1 MDFPIRLPPTSKILY
16 QPNIPER
23 THPLQKLK
31 LGAFGVSGK
40 FCKTEEFRESLPTS
54 SFKHGDNLQRNN
66 MKVTLESGSS
76 FQVLG
81 KIDPLQPSINVVIEF
96 LYDLYKSGVQYS
108 GIGTARSALSGFLS
122 LCS

>member
-1 MDFPIRLPPTSKILY
+1 M
-16 QPNIPER
+16 N
-23 THPLQKLK
+23 
-31 LGAFGVSGK
+31 
-40 FCKTEEFRESLPTS
+40 
-54 SFKHGDNLQRNN
+54 
-66 MKVTLESGSS
+66 VTLESGSS

-108 GIGTARSALSGFLS
+108 GIETTRSALSGFLS